1 MRKFI
6 FNRWTTIF
14 MLLLALLLVCAG
26 DLGGAKI
33 YAVLAAVFWLVAG
46 CPKLFRLNWQREPM
60 AKITASAPLGRR
72 EEGLDGCFGRI
83 DPKLRDWL
91 AENAKEGATHDS

>member
-26 DLGGAKI
+26 DRGGAKV

-72 EEGLDGCFGRI
+72 EAGLDGCFGRI

-91 AENAKEGATHDS
+91 AQNAKESVTHDS